1 MEYVFRKK
9 SAAFLASVV
18 DAIGHFIFRRR
29 DQTLP
34 KPDSILIVR
43 LDHLGDIL
51 GCTGI
56 PQSLKGSY
64 PSARIIFLTS
74 SSGKALLENNP
85 YVDEVLVY
93 DAPWFRRLPA
103 GQAGPGSG
111 RGKNS
116 FWQTVAELKKRNI
129 SLGLSLRGDA
139 RENLMLFLAGVRFR
153 IGYGITGL
161 GFLLHRELSYRPKLP
176 ESQHSLDVLR
186 ALGIRRELL
195 PPSLFLSDEENTE
208 VKQRLSEAAGRK
220 VVGIQF
226 DAGSPA
232 KTWPEANRAAFLK
245 EATNKFPEAQFL
257 FLGSDPSMAGWLNKK
272 LNGGSSVNL
281 VGKTTIRELLVC
293 LKSCHYF
300 IGPDSGPAHMASAL
314 EVPTL
319 FLYSGTN
326 LFEKWRPEAENA
338 DFLRNPVDCS
348 PCHLTVCNVEGHPC
362 MTGIKPERVVRWLG
376 ERLRGE

>member
-1 MEYVFRKK
+1 MKYIYRKK
-9 SAAFLASVV
+9 YLRFIAAIA
-18 DAIGHFIFRRR
+18 DAVGHFIFRRR
-29 DQTLP
+29 EQVLS

-64 PSARIIFLTS
+64 PSARILFLTT

-85 YVDEVLVY
+85 YVDEVIVY
-93 DAPWFRRLPA
+93 DAPWFSR
-103 GQAGPGSG
+103 PGAPP
-111 RGKNS
+111 GKNG
-116 FWQTVAELKKRNI
+116 FWRTIAELKKHKI

-161 GFLLHRELSYRPKLP
+161 GFLLDRELSYRANVP
-176 ESQHSLDVLR
+176 EAQHSLDVLR
-186 ALGIRRELL
+186 ALGIRRDLM
-195 PPSLFLSDEENTE
+195 PPSLYFSEEE
-208 VKQRLSEAAGRK
+208 SLQVKQAASEATGRK

-226 DAGSPA
+226 DAGSQA
-232 KTWPEANRAAFLK
+232 KTWPEANRTVFLK
-245 EATNKFPEAQFL
+245 EARIKFHDAQLL
-257 FLGSDPSMAGWLNKK
+257 FLGVDPAMKCWLDKN
-272 LNGGSSVNL
+272 LNGASSAINL
-281 VGKTTIRELLVC
+281 VGKTTIRELLVR

-300 IGPDSGPAHMASAL
+300 IGPDSGPAHMACAL

-338 DFLRNPVDCS
+338 DFLRNPVSCS

-362 MTGIKPERVVRWLG
+362 MAGIPVEWVVRWLK
-376 ERLRGE
+376 ERLHGE